1 MTIHGHIHDGIS
13 AIDAIIGK
21 ALKVNELARIA
32 RIETNL
38 RNYIGKE
45 WDLLAE
51 KASKQAGA
59 VMRSVSG
66 DPSNDDI
73 IRVMAKVDR
82 VMSGWSDTIK
92 TRYVEDNREAYE
104 LAHIAAMK
112 RCLGKSKRLPDYN
125 TPKSADT
132 GVAKAKDVVF
142 VSGDAGER
150 VPVILPSFNAVD
162 KKTIKA
168 FEKHQVFWIGRHYK
182 ENVSNTVAEI
192 ARKTIVEAGLGREE
206 AGKITQKVIR
216 EALDI
221 VDVPAGFSGTSSS
234 YFEGLVA
241 NAVTTQRVSAQLTSF
256 VRFGYTEHVIV
267 NPSDQR
273 TCFMADCLVLL
284 DDGSWK
290 PIQEIKPGQYVIT
303 REGRSR
309 EVKAVIKKKATK
321 WAKIRFED
329 GRTLVCTPDHELAE
343 MGGGWI
349 KAGNSCKAWVER
361 IENASQ
367 YNLQALWFTRQRT
380 KQLQVQAKR
389 ILQPSMLQSGPR
401 GVGGLSTLWKAFSSA
416 TSLENKS
423 NFLFFRVSTGKPK
436 SKTDIGSLQGLR
448 QQLYGINIGIQS
460 ATVLFDS
467 LSQCKQAWR
476 DLCSSVAKAL
486 SYLQTAIYD
495 KTIRDRKKK
504 TLQRNLSSS
513 SCDENLSDL
522 WEKIQSATWGS
533 SEPCSLQ
540 HILLSKER
548 SSYANRTESRS
559 VFENNRLAFPA
570 RSQNWTLVS
579 RLSDLWE
586 IGVRSGRYLLA
597 YIAGRGKE
605 GCKKGSGNDFT
616 RLFSGS
622 PYGCS
627 SEQRPT
633 RDKAFVAWA
642 SQVIE
647 VDVFDSTM
655 DAYDLEVESDHSYV
669 VGPGVVVHN
678 CEICDLM
685 NGKTFRTSDGQDVL
699 NRLVEAKSPT
709 AVKSIQ
715 PFMTVAIA
723 RELTGGKTGPIGSS
737 RTQAISDRGNST
749 PPFHLRCRCS
759 IDISEEQEII
769 SF

>member
-51 KASKQAGA
+51 KASKQAAA

-82 VMSGWSDTIK
+82 VMAGWSDTIK

-132 GVAKAKDVVF
+132 GVAKAKDAVF

-273 TCFMADCLVLL
+273 TC
-284 DDGSWK
+284 
-290 PIQEIKPGQYVIT
+290 
-303 REGRSR
+303 
-309 EVKAVIKKKATK
+309 
-321 WAKIRFED
+321 
-329 GRTLVCTPDHELAE
+329 
-343 MGGGWI
+343 
-349 KAGNSCKAWVER
+349 
-361 IENASQ
+361 
-367 YNLQALWFTRQRT
+367 
-380 KQLQVQAKR
+380 
-389 ILQPSMLQSGPR
+389 
-401 GVGGLSTLWKAFSSA
+401 
-416 TSLENKS
+416 
-423 NFLFFRVSTGKPK
+423 
-436 SKTDIGSLQGLR
+436 
-448 QQLYGINIGIQS
+448 
-460 ATVLFDS
+460 
-467 LSQCKQAWR
+467 
-476 DLCSSVAKAL
+476 
-486 SYLQTAIYD
+486 
-495 KTIRDRKKK
+495 
-504 TLQRNLSSS
+504 
-513 SCDENLSDL
+513 
-522 WEKIQSATWGS
+522 
-533 SEPCSLQ
+533 
-540 HILLSKER
+540 
-548 SSYANRTESRS
+548 
-559 VFENNRLAFPA
+559 
-570 RSQNWTLVS
+570 
-579 RLSDLWE
+579 
-586 IGVRSGRYLLA
+586 
-597 YIAGRGKE
+597 
-605 GCKKGSGNDFT
+605 
-616 RLFSGS
+616 
-622 PYGCS
+622 
-627 SEQRPT
+627 
-633 RDKAFVAWA
+633 
-642 SQVIE
+642 
-647 VDVFDSTM
+647 
-655 DAYDLEVESDHSYV
+655 
-669 VGPGVVVHN
+669 
-678 CEICDLM
+678 EICDLM

-723 RELTGGKTGPIGSS
+723 RELTGGKMGPISS
-737 RTQAISDRGNST
+737 SLTQAISDRGNST
-749 PPFHLRCRCS
+749 PPFHGRCRCS
-759 IDISEEQEII
+759 IDITEEEEII